1 MKIFTKV
8 RYLCKG
14 LHKAM
19 TLGQD
24 LWDTI
29 AIIIALDT
37 LYDNFEM
44 TTVSLLKTAD
54 KTIN

>member
-8 RYLCKG
+8 RYLYKG

-19 TLGQD
+19 TPGQD

-44 TTVSLLKTAD
+44 TTVSLLKTAN